1 MRTYFIILFSIAFT
15 LSTYSQSGTVSPE
28 DRQSIESVISL
39 LDKGQSIEALEQI
52 NILVAKYP
60 GEGYFR
66 MLRGAA
72 RMYMN
77 DVEGGR
83 RDFLMAQQLGYMSNE
98 MMNAATSKEYMV
110 TKLLKDQG
118 YDFKLDPLR
127 GYKPVIEQKD
137 ILQGGLSAERT
148 CFDVLFYDLTVKIL
162 PETKSIEGKNSI
174 LFTTLANTRIIQI
187 DLFPQ
192 YTVTNILWNEKK
204 LSFTRNFGAIF
215 IDFGEELKAGSRE
228 VIVVEYNG
236 VPREAPRPPWN
247 GGFVWEK
254 VKGRHH
260 IGVACEHLG
269 ASSWWPNKD
278 HLSDKPDSM
287 RINIQVPTGY
297 KAVSNGNLRSE
308 KEAGKGYTNFE
319 WFVSY
324 PINNYNVTFYMG
336 DFVNFNE
343 KYTNSK
349 GSYQIDYYVLPANLK
364 KAGEYYAQTKD
375 IIAVFEKVFGEY
387 PFMNDGAAMVEAPF
401 EGMEH
406 QGAIA
411 IGGNYGKSSRKRDY
425 WTKDY
430 DYLLV
435 HETGHEWWGNAVAV
449 GDMADAWINEG
460 FTTYSEYLFAE
471 ERYGYP
477 AYVKAAALNQKYI
490 KNLWPIVG
498 QKGVN
503 EDTFLGGDIYNKGAA
518 MLNNLRCIMDNDSL
532 FKKIIK
538 DYFEKYRYKITT
550 TDDFVNIVHETTK
563 RNYSDFFNKFLYSPD
578 PPVLKCNFLIKNK
591 TLSFTYN
598 WINVGKDFE
607 MPFCIAI
614 NDKEYIKLVGT
625 TRLQVY
631 NRDDVKSFFLP
642 NEYRFDEKLVP
653 RNSLTYYWTSWPF

>member
-1 MRTYFIILFSIAFT
+1 MKAILILFLTFVLPLNSFC
-15 LSTYSQSGTVSPE
+15 QSSAVRAEDKKLVEIIVSDI
-28 DRQSIESVISL
+28 DRGL
-39 LDKGQSIEALEQI
+39 CFEALDQI
-52 NILVAKYP
+52 NSLIAKYP
-60 GEGYFR
+60 GEGFFH
-66 MLRGAA
+66 MLKGAA
-72 RMYMN
+72 RIFMN

-83 RDFLMAQQLGYMSNE
+83 KDFMDARNLGYMPND
-98 MMNAATSKEYMV
+98 MMNAIISKEYMINL
-110 TKLLKDQG
+110 LLKDQG
-118 YDFKLDPLR
+118 YDFILDPLR
-127 GYKPVIEQKD
+127 SYKPVIEQKD
-137 ILQGGLSAERT
+137 FLRGGLSVERT

-174 LFTTLANTRIIQI
+174 YFRTLTNTRSIQI
-187 DLFPQ
+187 DLYPE
-192 YTVTNILWNEKK
+192 YTITNILWNDRM
-204 LSFTRNFGAIF
+204 LNYTRNFGAIF
-215 IDFGEELKAGSRE
+215 IDFGEELKTGSQE
-228 VIVVEYNG
+228 LIVVEYNG

-287 RINIQVPTGY
+287 RINIQVPEGY
-297 KAVSNGNLRSE
+297 QAVSNGNLRSE
-308 KEAGKGYTNFE
+308 KEVGDGFKSFE

-343 KYTNSK
+343 NYTNAEGTYK
-349 GSYQIDYYVLPANLK
+349 IDYYVLPSNLK
-364 KAGEYYAQTKD
+364 KAKEYYVQTKE
-375 IIAVFEKVFGEY
+375 IIDVYEKLFGEY
-387 PFMNDGAAMVEAPF
+387 PFMNDGVAMVEAPF

-435 HETGHEWWGNAVAV
+435 HETGHEWWGNAVAI
-449 GDMADAWINEG
+449 GDMAEAWINEG

-471 ERYGYP
+471 EKYGYP
-477 AYVKAAALNQKYI
+477 TYVKAAALNQKNI
-490 KNLWPIVG
+490 LNLWPMVG
-498 QKGVN
+498 QKGIN
-503 EDTFLGGDIYNKGAA
+503 ENTFIGGDIYNKGAA
-518 MLNNLRCIMDNDSL
+518 MLNNLRCVMDNDTL

-538 DYFEKYRYKITT
+538 EYFERYRYKITT
-550 TDDFVNIVHETTK
+550 TDDFVKLVHETTK
-563 RNYSDFFNKFLYSPD
+563 CDYSDFFNKFLYAAE
-578 PPVLKCNFLIKNK
+578 PPVLKVSYTIKNK
-591 TLSFTYN
+591 MLSFTYN
-598 WINVGKDFE
+598 WINVGQNFE

-614 NDKEYIKLVGT
+614 NNTDYIRLVGT
-625 TRLQVY
+625 TQKQVY
-631 NRDDVKSFFLP
+631 NQEAVKSFFLP

>member
-1 MRTYFIILFSIAFT
+1 MRTLIIF
-15 LSTYSQSGTVSPE
+15 LSTFTFTVNLLCQSTSVAP
-28 DRQSIESVISL
+28 DDIKKIESIISD
-39 LDKGQSIEALEQI
+39 LDKGRSFEALGPI
-52 NILVAKYP
+52 NNLIVKYP
-60 GEGYFR
+60 DQGYFR
-66 MLRGAA
+66 MLKGAA

-77 DVEGGR
+77 DVEGAR
-83 RDFLMAQQLGYMSNE
+83 KDFILAQHLGYMSNE

-110 TKLLKDQG
+110 NMMMKDQG
-118 YDFKLDPLR
+118 YEYKLDPLR
-127 GYKPVIEQKD
+127 GFKPVIEQKD
-137 ILQGGLSAERT
+137 ILQGNLSKERN

-174 LFTTLANTRIIQI
+174 YFQTLAATRSIQI
-187 DLFPQ
+187 DLFPE
-192 YTVTNILWNEKK
+192 YTITSILWNEKR
-204 LSFTRNFGAIF
+204 LSFTRNFGAVF
-215 IDFGEELKAGSRE
+215 IDFGEELKTGSHE

-236 VPREAPRPPWN
+236 VPRQAPRPPWN

-254 VKGRHH
+254 DKGRHH

-287 RINIQVPTGY
+287 RINIQVPVGY
-297 KAVSNGNLRSE
+297 QAISNGNLRSE
-308 KEAGKGYTNFE
+308 KDAGKGYKNFE

-349 GSYQIDYYVLPANLK
+349 GTCQIDYYVLPSNLK

-375 IIAVFEKVFGEY
+375 IINVYEKLYGEY

-411 IGGNYGKSSRKRDY
+411 IGGNYGKSSRKRAY

-435 HETGHEWWGNAVAV
+435 HETGHEWWGNAVAI

-471 ERYGYP
+471 EKFGYP

-490 KNLWPIVG
+490 KNLWPVVG
-498 QKGVN
+498 QKGIN
-503 EDTFLGGDIYNKGAA
+503 ENTFLGGDIYNKGAA
-518 MLNNLRCIMDNDSL
+518 MLNNLRCIMDNDTL
-532 FKKIIK
+532 FKKILK
-538 DYFEKYRYKITT
+538 EYYKRYVYKITT
-550 TDDFVNIVHETTK
+550 TDDFVKLVHEIT
-563 RNYSDFFNKFLYSPD
+563 RSDYSDFFNKFLYVPD
-578 PPVLKCNFLIKNK
+578 PPTLKCSYVIRNK

-598 WINVGKDFE
+598 WINVGNNFE

-614 NDKEYIKLVGT
+614 NDREYIRLVGT
-625 TRLQVY
+625 TKLQVY
-631 NRDDVKSFFLP
+631 YHDDVKSIFLP
-642 NEYRFDEKLVP
+642 NEYRFDENLVP
-653 RNSLTYYWTSWPF
+653 HNSLTYYWTSWPD